1 MARCSTAFIVNYTY
15 AFPTLKKSIYRLLC
29 LRYVVLALLQQ
40 LQEHSEE
47 QDDRECLKQAITALL
62 NLQSSVE
69 RIYAKY
75 QPRRKPGYA
84 PNYSKN

>member
-1 MARCSTAFIVNYTY
+1 MC
-15 AFPTLKKSIYRLLC
+15 LC
-29 LRYVVLALLQQ
+29 FLALLQQ
-40 LQEHSEE
+40 LQERSKD

-69 RIYAKY
+69 RIYTKH

-84 PNYSKN
+84 SSAAVYNIKHSVVILFACYLLSYKDAVIQTH